1 MVVAGIPVPE
11 QAPGRRARDDES
23 DSDTESSYTD
33 SSDDEGD
40 DAEGD
45 DAERDDAEKK
55 DGDEVG
61 QLTVPLPTPEF
72 PVLLPAV
79 PPVAKR
85 EPVQERASASGSSS
99 SGENPRTSPGT
110 LDS

>member
-79 PPVAKR
+79 PRVAKR

>member
-1 MVVAGIPVPE
+1 MVVAGIPIPE
-11 QAPGRRARDDES
+11 KAPSHRAEDDES
-23 DSDTESSYTD
+23 DSDSESSCSD
-33 SSDDEGD
+33 SSDDEG
-40 DAEGD
+40 EGG
-45 DAERDDAEKK
+45 DAEKGDAEMK

-85 EPVQERASASGSSS
+85 QPVQERASASGSSS
-99 SGENPRTSPGT
+99 SGETPRTPNGT
-110 LDS
+110 LDL